1 MDWDD
6 MTFEQKVI
14 DLEFDLAVTDN
25 YNLATKELP
34 IGDKKVKVEFLN
46 RSKEERD
53 WSPGRNFGR
62 FNFELWGDFRGG
74 LLRKRGTMRIYKNP
88 LELSRYWALRNIHH
102 EIKHAKDHSRLGY
115 FKDYLKMGAAQLA
128 TGFGAMYGET
138 SLMDYIWR
146 NSPGV
151 FSNFYGS
158 GLDILLPVAMIAIP
172 LAVGIFAGKKVA
184 NKLIKKG
191 ELSAESYAKERVNEL
206 YGAQG
211 MQEPNLEGG

>member
-1 MDWDD
+1 
-6 MTFEQKVI
+6 
-14 DLEFDLAVTDN
+14 
-25 YNLATKELP
+25 
-34 IGDKKVKVEFLN
+34 
-46 RSKEERD
+46 
-53 WSPGRNFGR
+53 
-62 FNFELWGDFRGG
+62 
-74 LLRKRGTMRIYKNP
+74 
-88 LELSRYWALRNIHH
+88 
-102 EIKHAKDHSRLGY
+102 
-115 FKDYLKMGAAQLA
+115 
-128 TGFGAMYGET
+128 
-138 SLMDYIWR
+138 MDYIWR